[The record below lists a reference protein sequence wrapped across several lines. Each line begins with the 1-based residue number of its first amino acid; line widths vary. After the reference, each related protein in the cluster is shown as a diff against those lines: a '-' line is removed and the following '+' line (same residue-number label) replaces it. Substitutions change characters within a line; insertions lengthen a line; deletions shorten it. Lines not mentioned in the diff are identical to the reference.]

1 MARYLES
8 SCRKCR
14 RYGTKLFLKGDRCAS
29 EKCAFEKRKYAP
41 GQHGNTGRRPK
52 VTDFGI
58 HLVEKQKA
66 KFYYGLMERQFERY
80 YYEASSQRKIPT
92 GERLVQL
99 LELRLDNV
107 IYRLGIAP
115 SRAMSRQI
123 VLHRKVFVNGHYVNI
138 PSYRVKTGDVITFK
152 PELKENVYVKHSMER
167 NLAIPEWLVFDPS
180 AYRAEVVNM
189 PDKSTAN
196 APFND
201 QLIVEFYSK

>member
-8 SCRKCR
+8 SCRRCR
-14 RYGTKLFLKGDRCAS
+14 RYGTKLFLKGDRCSS
-29 EKCAFEKRKYAP
+29 EKCAFERRKYVP
-41 GQHGNTGRRPK
+41 GQHGNSGRRAK

-80 YYEASSQRKIPT
+80 YSEASSQRKIPT
-92 GERLVQL
+92 GDRLVQL

-115 SRAMSRQI
+115 SRAMARQM
-123 VLHRKVFVNGHYVNI
+123 VLHRKVFVNEKYVNI
-138 PSYRVKTGDVITFK
+138 PSYRVKVGDRITFK
-152 PELKENVYVKHSMER
+152 SDAKENVYVKHSLER
-167 NLAIPEWLVFDPS
+167 NLAVPEWLNFDS
-180 AYRAEVVNM
+180 SNFHAEVVNL
-189 PDKSTAN
+189 PDKGTAN

-201 QLIVEFYSK
+201 QLVIEFYSK

>member
-8 SCRKCR
+8 SCRRCR
-14 RYGTKLFLKGDRCAS
+14 RYGTKLFLKGDRCNS
-29 EKCAFEKRKYAP
+29 EKCAFERRKYPP

-92 GERLVQL
+92 GDRLVQL

-107 IYRLGIAP
+107 VYRLGIVP
-115 SRAMSRQI
+115 SRAMARQM
-123 VLHRKVFVNGHYVNI
+123 VLHRKVFVNDKYVNI
-138 PSYRVKTGDVITFK
+138 PSFRVKPGDIVTFK
-152 PELKENVYVKHSMER
+152 QDFKDNIYVKHSMER
-167 NLAIPEWLVFDPS
+167 NISVPEWLSFDPS
-180 AYRAEVVNM
+180 ALRAEIINL
-189 PDKSTAN
+189 PDKEKAN